1 MNRKR
6 LAALGLAVTLSMT
19 AAACGKSTEEVQEA
33 SAVAVEVLTPTSGEL
48 TVDTTYIGNVT
59 PSLRLMMKRRSFS
72 WPVQELPTSQPRPV

>member
-33 SAVAVEVLTPTSGEL
+33 SAVAVEVLTQRPA
-48 TVDTTYIGNVT
+48 
-59 PSLRLMMKRRSFS
+59 SLR
-72 WPVQELPTSQPRPV
+72 